1 MTILRVTRREFI
13 ATLGSAAAW
22 PMVAR
27 GQQPPK
33 VFHIGYLGY
42 SPPPL
47 EQNLVGE
54 LRQGLRDLGY
64 VEGQNVAIEYRSAN
78 GNVERLPEL
87 ATELV
92 ALNVD
97 VIVTL
102 ATTGALAAKQATRTI
117 QSWWLQWPILR
128 WTGLWSALRDQAG
141 ILRDR
146 PFLALS

>member
-1 MTILRVTRREFI
+1 MRRRTFI
-13 ATLGSAAAW
+13 AGLGSAAAW
-22 PMVAR
+22 PVVVR
-27 GQQPPK
+27 GQQRPK
-33 VFHIGYLGY
+33 AFRIVYLGY

-92 ALNVD
+92 SLNVD

-102 ATTGALAAKQATRTI
+102 AT
-117 QSWWLQWPILR
+117 
-128 WTGLWSALRDQAG
+128 
-141 ILRDR
+141 
-146 PFLALS
+146 